1 MQLQKCIEGLQETPQ
16 FSAFSLRDKN
26 PLGGTE
32 KVRLIRAPNQAMRTV
47 HGRFIKQLRNFH
59 VGLPFATGARP
70 GDSVRRNVLRHSR
83 NRFFY
88 LVDLHSAYRNVNG
101 EKLARIL
108 GELSRAFCYPG
119 SEVYDFLQKF
129 CLAPEGGLIVGAP
142 ASPDLFNLYAGIL
155 IDQPMAELCRK
166 HHLTY
171 TRYLDD
177 LTFSAKRRIG
187 WRKREMI
194 REIVKQAGFE
204 VSHRKAVVADLRKGP
219 IKINGIRLEL
229 GGRIML
235 PRDYLRKIR
244 GLIHLAMTKP
254 VDDRVHHQI
263 CGMMGVFW
271 SSTRSS
277 SLNGTERKLIRMFR
291 GYQRRRIFGYL

>member
-1 MQLQKCIEGLQETPQ
+1 MQLEKCIEGLQEAPG
-16 FSAFSLRDKN
+16 FSSFPLRDKN

-32 KVRLIRAPNQAMRTV
+32 KVRLIRAPNQPMRVV
-47 HGRFIKQLRNFH
+47 HARFIKQLRKLR

-70 GDSVRRNVLRHSR
+70 GDSIRRNVLRHSR
-83 NRFFY
+83 SRFFY
-88 LVDLHSAYRNVNG
+88 LVDLASAYRNLNG
-101 EKLARIL
+101 ERLTKIL
-108 GELSRAFCYPG
+108 CELSGALSGRE
-119 SEVYDFLQKF
+119 SEVHDFLRKF

-155 IDQPMAELCRK
+155 IDRPMAKLCLK
-166 HHLTY
+166 HRLTY

-187 WRKREMI
+187 WRKRQAV
-194 REIVKQAGFE
+194 REIISQAGFGI
-204 VSHRKAVVADLRKGP
+204 SHRKALVADLKKGP
-219 IKINGIRLEL
+219 IKVNGIRLEL

-244 GLIHLAMTKP
+244 GLIHLAMTGRGDEM
-254 VDDRVHHQI
+254 VYYRI

-271 SSTRSS
+271 SSTSGVP
-277 SLNGTERKLIRMFR
+277 LNAIEHDLVRRFR
-291 GYQRRRIFGYL
+291 EYQEFVHS